1 MLVNINTKTGYFLF
15 RTTLQKGIKSEQ
27 RKLLEVLYLQGLRH
41 ASRVRMREGKMCI
54 GRYVRVLCVC
64 VCVSKLFG
72 LTEDKV
78 QKDAKNRIILCST
91 SFT

>member
-1 MLVNINTKTGYFLF
+1 MI
-15 RTTLQKGIKSEQ
+15 RRSEQ
-27 RKLLEVLYLQGLRH
+27 RKPLEVLCLQGLRH
-41 ASRVRMREGKMCI
+41 ASRARMREEKMCYYTLGAHI
-54 GRYVRVLCVC
+54 VCVC

-72 LTEDKV
+72 LTKDKV

>member
-1 MLVNINTKTGYFLF
+1 MVFCFLTNMI
-15 RTTLQKGIKSEQ
+15 RRSEQ
-27 RKLLEVLYLQGLRH
+27 RKPLEVLCLQGLRH
-41 ASRVRMREGKMCI
+41 ASRARMREEKMCYCTL
-54 GRYVRVLCVC
+54 GAHS

-72 LTEDKV
+72 LTKDKV